1 MNKNKYILFV
11 AIVLLASLSMAC
23 VTVEDP
29 EPDGNGS
36 ATVAT
41 PGDSESKEIQ
51 TEPAVEI
58 VLFHGTRRCTSCIV
72 TGQLLDEVLHTYYSG
87 EVENGTITFREV
99 NAETDRKTA
108 AEYGVRYVS
117 VYINREL
124 YPDALTYYADHDRF
138 AEGMRKKID
147 EALLNGS

>member
-29 EPDGNGS
+29 EPAGNGS

-41 PGDSESKEIQ
+41 PGDSESKEIR

-117 VYINREL
+117 VYINHEI
-124 YPDALTYYADHDRF
+124 YPDAFKYYVDPDRF
-138 AEGMRKKID
+138 AEEMRKKID